1 MKNRFFTGSS
11 NCCDSVMFPS
21 RSAMAPATAATMPGR
36 SGQAKVTTQCVIV
49 LLADKSVVTLT
60 GSRLVVEG
68 VGAKNGSNTI
78 AREHRYFLTQQ
89 HRYFLTERGFFAM
102 HANGEHFGSCRSLHS
117 DGTRREGVANFQ
129 LVALRRRAKVC
140 ADG

>member
-49 LLADKSVVTLT
+49 LSADKSVVTLT
-60 GSRLVVEG
+60 RSRLVVEAAG
-68 VGAKNGSNTI
+68 NQKPAARVAETKSPRLAWRKPKARGPSNRNPNLTAHGEDRDRTEHSPLDASKTI
-78 AREHRYFLTQQ
+78 RYD
-89 HRYFLTERGFFAM
+89 H
-102 HANGEHFGSCRSLHS
+102 
-117 DGTRREGVANFQ
+117 
-129 LVALRRRAKVC
+129 K
-140 ADG
+140 